1 MGGTTENSHSPN
13 RGNLFTLQANQLFF
27 TKKEREKIEL
37 VARPV
42 YFLVVPDGD
51 GDSVVGSHHQVE
63 VGVPL
68 GVNCVLGRFGRVHL
82 KGVKLDLLKIVFLL
96 VKAGDSFQ
104 GGVVKGKRKNL
115 KLKTA

>member
-1 MGGTTENSHSPN
+1 MLEGMKKNHILLNAGPLIYPPSKSI
-13 RGNLFTLQANQLFF
+13 FF
-27 TKKEREKIEL
+27 FAKKEREKIEL

-82 KGVKLDLLKIVFLL
+82 KGVKLDWLNIVFLL

-104 GGVVKGKRKNL
+104 GGVVKGKRKNP
-115 KLKTA
+115 

>member
-1 MGGTTENSHSPN
+1 M
-13 RGNLFTLQANQLFF
+13 
-27 TKKEREKIEL
+27 
-37 VARPV
+37 ARPV

-82 KGVKLDLLKIVFLL
+82 KRGRVKLDLLKIVFLL
-96 VKAGDSFQ
+96 VKAGYSFQ
-104 GGVVKGKRKNL
+104 GGSLRGSQEPQFL
-115 KLKTA
+115 EL

>member
-1 MGGTTENSHSPN
+1 MS
-13 RGNLFTLQANQLFF
+13 
-27 TKKEREKIEL
+27 
-37 VARPV
+37 RPV

-82 KGVKLDLLKIVFLL
+82 KGVKSDLLKIVFLL

-104 GGVVKGKRKNL
+104 GGSLRGSE
-115 KLKTA
+115 KT